1 MATAAPSSGN
11 TGRRLLVEW
20 ANDQDHW
27 VRGLVAEALSSRRP
41 LTEDAVEHFYE
52 LLLREKEL
60 APGEVPSVEKLEDAA
75 GGVPTE
81 EPLALTRISDVENV
95 NALARKQEIDF
106 NPGLTVL
113 FGENGAGKTG
123 YVRVLKTAASVRNA
137 EPILPNVRKQDAG
150 PPSASIS
157 YRLGPNHETH
167 AWRGEQGVRPL
178 TRIDVFDS
186 GGLLL
191 HVDEELTY
199 VYTPGDVA
207 LFRIVHDAIEAVR
220 RQLEKDRDARRPQGN
235 PFLPRFSREA
245 PLYSKIEALG
255 PSTNLGELQKL
266 AEVSAEEEK
275 QLLALRETVEALRG
289 KASTDRLQLVR
300 DELALYRRVK
310 DALDAV
316 ERFPATEYVEAVSGR
331 DEALRRHREV
341 GEERLRAASVPG
353 VLEQPWR
360 ELVEAAERY
369 IRETEH
375 EHYPRDGDACVYCRQ
390 PLAAAARQLLAKY
403 RAYCNNAH
411 QKNAAAAERAAR
423 QLAQEL
429 VDLDA
434 PHLDQDLTRRR
445 DQLAPG
451 DVPIVLTS
459 ALAFLKDAAALK
471 AHLGALKFPAE
482 AVRSP
487 RSAADLRRPL
497 EDHLRQAA
505 ELETTHTGELAE
517 REKKLQ
523 QELPRLRMLKARLT
537 LRELM
542 PQVQRHVE
550 EAQWADRAGRV
561 LKRFQGMLKSLTD
574 SSKVASE
581 QLLNQ
586 DFEARFHEECQ
597 RLKAPAV
604 TLEFPGRRGEPARRK
619 SLAPRHRLSA
629 ILSEGEQK
637 VIALADFLAE
647 SMLRR
652 SASPVVLDDPVTS
665 LDYKR
670 LSYVVGRIV
679 ELSGE
684 RQVIVFT
691 HNIWFTMELLAR
703 FEEDK
708 DQCSYYDVSEDGDA
722 RGFVARARSPRLDS
736 WGDKKKRINA
746 LIDRV
751 KKETQKEVR
760 DALIEKAYEDLRGAC
775 EIVVE
780 QDLLQRVVQSYAPNV
795 MVAKLRDIKVSQL
808 QGAIE
813 KLTDVHDR
821 CCRFIGS
828 HKQPLETLNVRPTL
842 EKLEEDWGTLQEVR
856 RATLTGGRA

>member
-1 MATAAPSSGN
+1 MATAAPSSGSS
-11 TGRRLLVEW
+11 GRRLLVEW
-20 ANDQDHW
+20 ANEQDNW
-27 VRGLVAEALSSRRP
+27 VRGLVAEVLSSRRP

-60 APGEVPSVEKLEDAA
+60 APGEATSVEKLEDAA
-75 GGVPTE
+75 DGVPTE
-81 EPLALTRISDVENV
+81 EPLALARISDVENV
-95 NALARKQEIDF
+95 NALARKQEIEF

-157 YRLGPNHETH
+157 YRLGANQETH
-167 AWRGEQGVRPL
+167 AWRGGQGARPL

-186 GGLLL
+186 RGLLL

-207 LFRIVHDAIEAVR
+207 LFRIAHDAIEAVR
-220 RQLEKDRDARRPQGN
+220 GHFEKDRDTRRPQGN

-245 PLYSKIEALG
+245 PFYSKIEALG
-255 PSTNLGELQKL
+255 PSTNLAELQTL
-266 AEVSAEEEK
+266 AEVSAEEEE
-275 QLLALRETVEALRG
+275 QLPALRDTVEALRG
-289 KASTDRLQLVR
+289 RGTADRLQLAR

-310 DALDAV
+310 EVFDAV
-316 ERFPATEYVEAVSGR
+316 DRFPAAEYTEAISRR
-331 DEALRRHREV
+331 DEALRRHRGV
-341 GEERLRAASVPG
+341 GEESLRGADVPR
-353 VLEQPWR
+353 VLDQPWH

-375 EHYPRDGDACVYCRQ
+375 EHYPREGDVCVYCRQ
-390 PLAAAARQLLAKY
+390 PLAAAARGLLEKY
-403 RAYCNNAH
+403 RAFSNNDH
-411 QKNAAAAERAAR
+411 QRNAAAAERAAR
-423 QLAQEL
+423 QLAQE
-429 VDLDA
+429 VMDLDA
-434 PHLDQDLTRRR
+434 AHLEQDLTRRR

-451 DVPIVLTS
+451 DVPMVLTTALAFVKDAAGRKAQLS
-459 ALAFLKDAAALK
+459 ALAPPPGDDPLPASAAALRK
-471 AHLGALKFPAE
+471 L
-482 AVRSP
+482 
-487 RSAADLRRPL
+487 L
-497 EDHLRQAA
+497 EDQLRQA
-505 ELETTHTGELAE
+505 EDIEKTLSGELAE

-523 QELPRLRMLKARLT
+523 QELPKLRLLEARLT

-542 PQVQRHVE
+542 PQIQRHVE
-550 EAQWADRAGRV
+550 DAQWADRASQV
-561 LKRFQGMLKSLTD
+561 LRRFQGTLKSLTE

-586 DFEARFHEECQ
+586 DFEARFREECE

-647 SMLRR
+647 STLRR
-652 SASPVVLDDPVTS
+652 SASPVVLDDPVTR

-670 LSYVVGRIV
+670 LSYIVGRIV
-679 ELSGE
+679 ELSDE
-684 RQVIVFT
+684 RQVIVYT

-703 FEEDK
+703 FEENK
-708 DQCSYYDVSEDGDA
+708 DRCSYYDVSEDGDT
-722 RGFVARARSPRLDS
+722 RGLVTRASSPRLDS
-736 WGDKKKRINA
+736 WGDKKGRING
-746 LIDRV
+746 LIERV
-751 KKETQKEVR
+751 KQEKDKGIR

-795 MVAKLRDIKVSQL
+795 MVTKLRDIKVSEL
-808 QGAIE
+808 PGAIE
-813 KLTDVHDR
+813 RLTDVYDR

-842 EKLEEDWGTLQEVR
+842 ETLEDDWRTIQEVH
-856 RATLTGGRA
+856 RACAN

>member
-1 MATAAPSSGN
+1 MATAAPSSGS

-27 VRGLVAEALSSRRP
+27 VRGLVAEVLSSRRP
-41 LTEDAVEHFYE
+41 LTEGAVDHFYG
-52 LLLREKEL
+52 LLLCEKEL
-60 APGEVPSVEKLEDAA
+60 APGEALSVEKLEDAA
-75 GGVPTE
+75 GGAPTE

-95 NALARKQEIDF
+95 NALAQKQEIEL

-137 EPILPNVRKQDAG
+137 EPILPNVRKQDVG
-150 PPSASIS
+150 PPSASIT
-157 YRLGPNHETH
+157 YRLGANQETH

-178 TRIDVFDS
+178 TRIDVFDAR
-186 GGLLL
+186 GLLL

-207 LFRIVHDAIEAVR
+207 LFRIVHDGIEAVR
-220 RQLEKDRDARRPQGN
+220 GHFEKNRDTRRPKGN

-245 PLYSKIEALG
+245 PLYGKIEVLG
-255 PSTNLGELQKL
+255 PSTNLAELQTL
-266 AEVSAEEEK
+266 AEVSAEEEQ
-275 QLLALRETVEALRG
+275 QLPALRETVEALRG
-289 KASTDRLQLVR
+289 RGTADRLQLAR

-310 DALDAV
+310 EVLDAV
-316 ERFPATEYVEAVSGR
+316 DRFPAAEYTEAISRR
-331 DEALRRHREV
+331 DEAVRRHREV
-341 GEERLRAASVPG
+341 GEERLRGADVPR
-353 VLEQPWR
+353 VLEQPWS

-375 EHYPRDGDACVYCRQ
+375 EHYPREGDVCVYCRQ
-390 PLAAAARQLLAKY
+390 PLAAAARGLIEKY
-403 RAYCNNAH
+403 RAFSNNDH

-423 QLAQEL
+423 QLAQEI

-434 PHLDQDLTRRR
+434 AHLEQDLTRRR
-445 DQLAPG
+445 DQLAPS
-451 DVPIVLTS
+451 DVPMVLTAALAFVKDAAGRKARLS
-459 ALAFLKDAAALK
+459 ALAPPPGGDPLPASATALRK
-471 AHLGALKFPAE
+471 
-482 AVRSP
+482 
-487 RSAADLRRPL
+487 PL
-497 EDHLRQAA
+497 EDQLRQA
-505 ELETTHTGELAE
+505 EDLEKTLSGELAE

-523 QELPRLRMLKARLT
+523 QELPRLRMLEARLT

-542 PQVQRHVE
+542 PQIQRYVE
-550 EAQWADRAGRV
+550 DAQWADRASQV
-561 LKRFQGMLKSLTD
+561 LRRFQGTLKSLTE

-586 DFEARFHEECQ
+586 DFEQRFREECE

-679 ELSGE
+679 ELSDE

-703 FEEDK
+703 FEKNK
-708 DQCSYYDVSEDGDA
+708 DRCSYYDVSEDGDT
-722 RGFVARARSPRLDS
+722 RGLVTRASSPRLDS
-736 WGDKKKRINA
+736 WGDKKGRING
-746 LIDRV
+746 LIERV
-751 KKETQKEVR
+751 KQEKDKGVR

-795 MVAKLRDIKVSQL
+795 MVAKLRDIKVSEL
-808 QGAIE
+808 PGAIE
-813 KLTDVHDR
+813 RLTDVYDR

-828 HKQPLETLNVRPTL
+828 HKQPIETLNVRPTL
-842 EKLEEDWGTLQEVR
+842 EPLEDDWRTIQEVH
-856 RATLTGGRA
+856 RACAN

>member
-1 MATAAPSSGN
+1 
-11 TGRRLLVEW
+11 
-20 ANDQDHW
+20 
-27 VRGLVAEALSSRRP
+27 
-41 LTEDAVEHFYE
+41 
-52 LLLREKEL
+52 
-60 APGEVPSVEKLEDAA
+60 
-75 GGVPTE
+75 
-81 EPLALTRISDVENV
+81 
-95 NALARKQEIDF
+95 
-106 NPGLTVL
+106 VL

-157 YRLGPNHETH
+157 YRLGVNQETH

-186 GGLLL
+186 RGLLL

-207 LFRIVHDAIEAVR
+207 LFRVVHDAIESVR
-220 RQLEKDRDARRPQGN
+220 GQLENDRDTRRPQGN

-255 PSTNLGELQKL
+255 PSTNAAELQRL
-266 AEVSAEEEK
+266 AEVSAEEEQ
-275 QLLALRETVEALRG
+275 QLPALRETVEALRG
-289 KASTDRLQLVR
+289 RGTADRLQLAR
-300 DELALYRRVK
+300 DELALHRRVK
-310 DALDAV
+310 EVLDAV
-316 ERFPATEYVEAVSGR
+316 DRFPVAEYAEAISRR
-331 DEALRRHREV
+331 DEALRRHRKV
-341 GEERLRAASVPG
+341 GEESLRGAGVPR

-360 ELVEAAERY
+360 ELVEAAEWY

-375 EHYPRDGDACVYCRQ
+375 EHYPREGDVCVYCRQ
-390 PLAAAARQLLAKY
+390 PLAAAARGLLEKY
-403 RAYCNNAH
+403 RAYSNNDH
-411 QKNAAAAERAAR
+411 QKNAAAGERAAR
-423 QLAQEL
+423 QLAQE
-429 VDLDA
+429 VMDLDA
-434 PHLDQDLTRRR
+434 AHLEQDLTRRR

-451 DVPIVLTS
+451 DVPMVLTAALEFVKDAAGRKAQLS
-459 ALAFLKDAAALK
+459 ALALPPADDPLPASAAALRNP
-471 AHLGALKFPAE
+471 LAE
-482 AVRSP
+482 Q
-487 RSAADLRRPL
+487 
-497 EDHLRQAA
+497 LRQA
-505 ELETTHTGELAE
+505 EDLEKTLSGELAE

-523 QELPRLRMLKARLT
+523 EELPKLRMLEARLT

-550 EAQWADRAGRV
+550 DAQWADRASQV
-561 LKRFQGMLKSLTD
+561 LKRFQGTLKSLTE

-586 DFEARFHEECQ
+586 DFEARFREECE

-647 SMLRR
+647 STLRR

-679 ELSGE
+679 KLSDE

-703 FEEDK
+703 FEKDK
-708 DQCSYYDVSEDGDA
+708 DRCSYYDVSEDGDA
-722 RGFVARARSPRLDS
+722 RGLVTRASSPRLDS
-736 WGDKKKRINA
+736 WGDKKGRING
-746 LIDRV
+746 LLQRV
-751 KKETQKEVR
+751 KQETDKGVR

-795 MVAKLRDIKVSQL
+795 MVAKLRDIKVAEL
-808 QGAIE
+808 PGAIG
-813 KLTDVHDR
+813 KLTEVHDR

-842 EKLEEDWGTLQEVR
+842 EKLEEDWRTIQEVHQ
-856 RATLTGGRA
+856 ACAK

>member
-1 MATAAPSSGN
+1 MANGGSSNGSSGR
-11 TGRRLLVEW
+11 GLLVEW

-27 VRGLVAEALSSRRP
+27 VRAVVAEVLSSRRS
-41 LTEDAVEHFYE
+41 LTEEAVEHFYE
-52 LLLREKEL
+52 ILLREKEL
-60 APGEVPSVEKLEDAA
+60 IPGEAPSIDKLEDAG
-75 GGVPTE
+75 GGVPRE
-81 EPLALTRISDVENV
+81 EALALRKISDVENV
-95 NALARKQEIDF
+95 NALAEGQELEF
-106 NPGLTVL
+106 NPGLTVF

-123 YVRVLKTAASVRNA
+123 YVRILKTAASVRNA
-137 EPILPNVRKQDAG
+137 EPILPNVLKQGAG
-150 PPSASIS
+150 APAASIA
-157 YRLGPNHETH
+157 YLLAGVPGTI
-167 AWRGEQGVRPL
+167 AWHGEQGVRPL
-178 TRIDVFDS
+178 TRIDVFDARA
-186 GGLLL
+186 LLL

-207 LFRIVHDAIEAVR
+207 LFRIAHDAIEAVR
-220 RQLEKDRDARRPQGN
+220 MRLEKDRDARRPQGN

-255 PSTNLGELQKL
+255 PSTNLAELQKL
-266 AEVSAEEEK
+266 AEVSTEEEE
-275 QLLALRETVEALRG
+275 QLPVLRETVEALRG
-289 KASTDRLQLVR
+289 RATTDRLQLVR

-310 DALDAV
+310 GVLDAV
-316 ERFPATEYVEAVSGR
+316 ERFPGAQYVEAVSGR
-331 DEALRRHREV
+331 DEALSRHREV
-341 GEERLRAASVPG
+341 GEESLRGATVPQI
-353 VLEQPWR
+353 LEQPWR

-375 EHYPRDGDACVYCRQ
+375 QHYPRDGDVCVYCRQ
-390 PLAAAARQLLAKY
+390 PLGPAARQLLDKY
-403 RAYCNNAH
+403 RAFCNNDH
-411 QKNAAAAERAAR
+411 QKNAASAERTAR
-423 QLAQEL
+423 ALAHDV

-434 PHLDQDLTRRR
+434 AHLEQDLTQRR
-445 DQLAPG
+445 DQLAER

-471 AHLGALKFPAE
+471 AHLRALTLPPE

-487 RSAADLRRPL
+487 RSAADLRKPL
-497 EDHLRQAA
+497 EGYLSQAE
-505 ELETTHTGELAE
+505 ELEQTLTGELVE
-517 REKKLQ
+517 RERKLQ
-523 QELPRLRMLKARLT
+523 LELPKVRMLEARLT

-542 PQVQRHVE
+542 PQVQQHVE
-550 EAQWADRAGRV
+550 DAQWADRAGQV
-561 LKRFQGMLKSLTD
+561 LKRFQGTLKSLTD
-574 SSKVASE
+574 ASKVASE
-581 QLLNQ
+581 HLLNQ
-586 DFEARFHEECQ
+586 NFEARFREECQ

-637 VIALADFLAE
+637 VIGLADFLAE
-647 SMLRR
+647 TTLRR

-679 ELSGE
+679 ELSDE

-703 FEEDK
+703 FEKNK
-708 DQCSYYDVSEDGDA
+708 DRCSYYDVSEDDDA
-722 RGFVARARSPRLDS
+722 RGVVTQASSPRLDS
-736 WGDKKKRINA
+736 WGDKKKRING
-746 LIDRV
+746 LIERV
-751 KKETQKEVR
+751 KKETEKDVR

-775 EIVVE
+775 EVVVE

-795 MVAKLRDIKVSQL
+795 MVAKLRDIKVSVL
-808 QGAIE
+808 PGAIE
-813 KLTDVHDR
+813 RLTYVHDR

-842 EKLEEDWGTLQEVR
+842 EGLEKDWQTVQEVHK
-856 RATLTGGRA
+856 ACAS

>member
-1 MATAAPSSGN
+1 MAAAAPPSGS

-20 ANDQDHW
+20 ANEQDHW
-27 VRGLVAEALSSRRP
+27 VRGLVAEVLSSRRP
-41 LTEDAVEHFYE
+41 LTEGAIEHFYE

-60 APGEVPSVEKLEDAA
+60 APGEATPVEKLEDAA
-75 GGVPTE
+75 GGVPPE
-81 EPLALTRISDVENV
+81 EPLALTTISDVKNV
-95 NALARKQEIDF
+95 NALAQRQEIEF

-157 YRLGPNHETH
+157 YRLGAKQETH
-167 AWRGEQGVRPL
+167 AWRGEQGVRPY
-178 TRIDVFDS
+178 TRIDVFDAL
-186 GGLLL
+186 GLLL

-207 LFRIVHDAIEAVR
+207 LFRIVHDAIESVR
-220 RQLEKDRDARRPQGN
+220 RQFETNRDTRRPQGN
-235 PFLPRFSREA
+235 PFLPRFSRET

-255 PSTNLGELQKL
+255 PSTNLAELQRL
-266 AEVSAEEEK
+266 AEVSAEEEQ
-275 QLLALRETVEALRG
+275 QLPALRDTVEALRG
-289 KASTDRLQLVR
+289 RGTADRLQLAR

-316 ERFPATEYVEAVSGR
+316 NRFPAAEYTEAISRR

-341 GEERLRAASVPG
+341 GEESLRGAGVPR
-353 VLEQPWR
+353 VFEPPWH
-360 ELVEAAERY
+360 ELVEAAERF

-375 EHYPRDGDACVYCRQ
+375 EHYPREGDVCVYCRQ
-390 PLAAAARQLLAKY
+390 SLAAAARGLLEKY
-403 RAYCNNAH
+403 RAYSTNDH

-423 QLAQEL
+423 QLAQE
-429 VDLDA
+429 VMDLDA
-434 PHLDQDLTRRR
+434 AHLEQDLTRRS
-445 DQLAPG
+445 DQLAPS
-451 DVPIVLTS
+451 DVPVVLTAALAFVKDAAGRKAQLS
-459 ALAFLKDAAALK
+459 ALALPPAADPLPASAAALRK
-471 AHLGALKFPAE
+471 PLAE
-482 AVRSP
+482 Q
-487 RSAADLRRPL
+487 
-497 EDHLRQAA
+497 LRQA
-505 ELETTHTGELAE
+505 EDLEKTLSGELAE

-523 QELPRLRMLKARLT
+523 QELPRLRMLEARLT

-542 PQVQRHVE
+542 PQVLRHVAD
-550 EAQWADRAGRV
+550 AQWADRASQV
-561 LKRFQGMLKSLTD
+561 LKRFQGTLKSLTE

-586 DFEARFHEECQ
+586 DFETRFREECE

-604 TLEFPGRRGEPARRK
+604 TLEFPGRRGEPARSK

-647 SMLRR
+647 STLRR

-670 LSYVVGRIV
+670 LSYVVGRVV
-679 ELSGE
+679 ELSRE

-703 FEEDK
+703 FEKNK
-708 DQCSYYDVSEDGDA
+708 DRCSYYDVSEDGDV
-722 RGFVARARSPRLDS
+722 RGLVTRASSPRLDS
-736 WGDKKKRINA
+736 WGDKKKRING
-746 LIDRV
+746 LIGRV
-751 KKETQKEVR
+751 KKEAEKEVR
-760 DALIEKAYEDLRGAC
+760 DALVEKAYEELRGAC
-775 EIVVE
+775 EVVVE

-795 MVAKLRDIKVSQL
+795 MVAKLRDIKVAKL
-808 QGAIE
+808 PRAIE
-813 KLTDVHDR
+813 ELTEVHDR

-842 EKLEEDWGTLQEVR
+842 EKLEEDWRTIEEIHKTC
-856 RATLTGGRA
+856 AS